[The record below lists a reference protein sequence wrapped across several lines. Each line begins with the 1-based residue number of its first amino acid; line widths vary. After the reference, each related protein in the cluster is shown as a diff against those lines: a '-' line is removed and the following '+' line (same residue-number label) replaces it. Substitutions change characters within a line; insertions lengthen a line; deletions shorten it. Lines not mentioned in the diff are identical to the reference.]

1 MNTGIKKVILEV
13 YGLLRMTLGAAQ
25 IVGLTA
31 GYFFYE
37 WIVHFPPQAK
47 LYVLDQDIVIL
58 TYLAVFLR
66 GIFHVIAGI
75 GIARVQKWARNWL
88 LYGWSITLIITIG
101 LAYTIYHE
109 WSIAGFVGGFSQVIS
124 FYKLLLYAAVV
135 VFDFVFIKNAITQLH
150 QDRDFKENMKTIE
163 VKKVAS
169 LFFIVVL
176 FFSLLLYLGKPVK
189 QGFHKGYYKS
199 KGQRSSAL
207 QQVKVSGGED
217 NAQSKMLAPKES
229 ASGDRKVNEGLRDA
243 LGLTA
248 GGSVQGI
255 PYRTLIGFMAGICVI
270 LAFLFQAFEISHLKN
285 TRNISLSCYV
295 FLCVGFFLW
304 IVYGIS
310 SRIMVVSLTGFASFI
325 LCVTIVLMKLKY
337 GE

>member
-1 MNTGIKKVILEV
+1 MNTGTKKVILEV
-13 YGLLRMTLGAAQ
+13 YGLMRMTLGAAQ

-31 GYFFYE
+31 GYFIYE
-37 WIVHFPPQAK
+37 WIVRFPPQAK

-66 GIFHVIAGI
+66 GMFHVIAGI
-75 GIARVQKWARNWL
+75 GIARIKKWARNWL
-88 LYGWSITLIITIG
+88 LYGWSITIIITTG
-101 LAYTIYHE
+101 LTYTIFHE
-109 WSIAGFVGGFSQVIS
+109 WLIAGFVGEFSQMVN
-124 FYKLLLYAAVV
+124 FYKLLIYAAVV
-135 VFDFVFIKNAITQLH
+135 VFDFVFINNAITQLH
-150 QDRDFKENMKTIE
+150 QDRDFQENMKTIE

-189 QGFHKGYYKS
+189 QGFHIGYYKS
-199 KGQRSSAL
+199 KGQRSSAF
-207 QQVKVSGGED
+207 QKVQVSGGED
-217 NAQSKMLAPKES
+217 DAQSKILAQKKIIS
-229 ASGDRKVNEGLRDA
+229 NKRKVSEGLRKA
-243 LGLTA
+243 SGLKA
-248 GGSVQGI
+248 GGPEEGI

-270 LAFLFQAFEISHLKN
+270 LAFLFQAFELSRFKN
-285 TRNISLSCYV
+285 VRNISLSCYI

-310 SRIMVVSLTGFASFI
+310 SRLIMISLTGFASLI
-325 LCVTIVLMKLKY
+325 LCVTIVFMKLKY

>member
-1 MNTGIKKVILEV
+1 
-13 YGLLRMTLGAAQ
+13 
-25 IVGLTA
+25 
-31 GYFFYE
+31 
-37 WIVHFPPQAK
+37 
-47 LYVLDQDIVIL
+47 
-58 TYLAVFLR
+58 
-66 GIFHVIAGI
+66 
-75 GIARVQKWARNWL
+75 
-88 LYGWSITLIITIG
+88 
-101 LAYTIYHE
+101 
-109 WSIAGFVGGFSQVIS
+109 
-124 FYKLLLYAAVV
+124 
-135 VFDFVFIKNAITQLH
+135 
-150 QDRDFKENMKTIE
+150 MKTIE

-207 QQVKVSGGED
+207 QQVQVSGGED
-217 NAQSKMLAPKES
+217 YARSKILVQKKS
-229 ASGDRKVNEGLRDA
+229 VSSDRKVSKGLRKA
-243 LGLTA
+243 FGFTA
-248 GGSVQGI
+248 GGSGEGI

-270 LAFLFQAFEISHLKN
+270 LAFLFQAFEINHSKN